1 MPRSKSLSV
10 DELPLKQ
17 LELIHTELNRQR
29 DATVDKHRTMYQR
42 ASLLIGAATI
52 VTGVQAARIPE
63 SIATLRS
70 AITPWTGGWA
80 VVSPSFALVL
90 AAFATLSA
98 LAAAIQGIRAIMV
111 ETGQEIDI
119 EKLTQNVL
127 GPPADL
133 YTAEWSLVRD
143 KIGVHLGDM
152 ARLEGRRKLFTLGA
166 IFLVVSWVLT
176 ILQFVF
182 SAK

>member
-1 MPRSKSLSV
+1 MPRSKNLSV
-10 DELPLKQ
+10 DEFPLKQ
-17 LELIHTELNRQR
+17 LELVHTELNRQR

-52 VTGVQAARIPE
+52 VTGVQAARIPG

-70 AITPWTGGWA
+70 AITPWTGGGA
-80 VVSPSFALVL
+80 VVSPSLALVL
-90 AAFATLSA
+90 AVLSSLFA
-98 LAAAIQGIRAIMV
+98 LAAAIQGIRTIMV

-119 EKLTQNVL
+119 EKLAQNVL

-143 KIGVHLGDM
+143 KVGVHLGDM
-152 ARLEGRRKLFTLGA
+152 ARLEDRRKLFTAGA
-166 IFLVVSWVLT
+166 RFLVVSWILT
-176 ILQFVF
+176 ILQFAF